1 MQTARSDPEIA
12 KAIQETFRTI
22 LERGHGGGARR
33 ITPENVYQAG
43 RRENLDLVLSLQDKL
58 LVPGSG
64 FEGLEHMDEALARY
78 KEGKRLILL
87 LEHKG
92 NFDVPAFHFLLRLEE
107 ARYRLLLDRLVY
119 VAGRKLNE
127 ESEVVRRF
135 TEVFSRL
142 VIVPRREIPASRPGE
157 TPEEEAARA
166 EATTEAVRINRAA
179 FRKMFNLIEEGAII
193 GLFPLGGRPKPNIP
207 PVPVKETTTYL
218 KHFDWMLLVGM
229 EGNTLPVGAGRMEE
243 EIPRR
248 DLVVFRIA
256 PPRPCNGYLE
266 EAKAAYAAAAPADL
280 DFEQF
285 TANRIVEEISRLSLA
300 AGLR

>member
-1 MQTARSDPEIA
+1 MQTTQADPEIV
-12 KAIQETFRTI
+12 KALQEAVRTI
-22 LERGHGGGARR
+22 LSRGPGGGDRR

-43 RRENLDLVLSLQDKL
+43 RGENLDLVLSLQEKL
-58 LVPGSG
+58 LLPGSG
-64 FEGLEHMDEALARY
+64 FEGLEHLDEALTRY

-92 NFDVPAFHFLLRLEE
+92 NFDVPAFHFLLRREDP
-107 ARYRLLLDRLVY
+107 RYHLLLDRLVY

-127 ESEVVRRF
+127 ESEAVKRF

-142 VIVPRREIPASRPGE
+142 VIVPRREIPAPKADE
-157 TPEEEAARA
+157 TPEEASARA

-179 FRKMFNLIEEGAII
+179 FRKMFSLIEEGAII
-193 GLFPLGGRPKPNIP
+193 GLFPLGGRPKPNLP
-207 PVPVKETTTYL
+207 PIPVKETTTYL

-229 EGNTLPVGAGRMEE
+229 AGNTLPVGTGRMEE
-243 EIPRR
+243 EVPRR
-248 DLVVFRIA
+248 DRVVFRVA
-256 PPRPCNGYLE
+256 PPRPCGLYLK
-266 EAKAAYAAAAPADL
+266 EAKAAYAAAPPEDI

-285 TANRIVEEISRLSLA
+285 TANRIVEELSRLSLA